1 MDRDRI
7 MISNRGTKLPNKV
20 SESLPSL
27 QSPSSSSVS
36 NRLTTH
42 TSLDYS
48 QQLSLVEEGKKRF
61 VRRAAD
67 FYDIRSCVML
77 LTHCTSDPDRI
88 PESGGSKI
96 EKSEVRSFV
105 LLSSFFSQKDRI
117 SKSMSIE

>member
-27 QSPSSSSVS
+27 QSPSSSSSVS

-48 QQLSLVEEGKKRF
+48 QQLSLVEEGKKDLC
-61 VRRAAD
+61 AGLMISC
-67 FYDIRSCVML
+67 YKLDI
-77 LTHCTSDPDRI
+77 
-88 PESGGSKI
+88 
-96 EKSEVRSFV
+96 
-105 LLSSFFSQKDRI
+105 
-117 SKSMSIE
+117 